1 MKTVINKIIMALLFV
16 AVFVSCSNDEPNINN
31 DSNNPNESEVIGD
44 ILPTI
49 DWGISVQELKS
60 MHSSELDLIAETDN
74 HLRYTNKQQSIVLD
88 YNFEDEKLIAS
99 SLTQSNVSSITE
111 IVKYCL
117 TDYIK
122 VIETETTL
130 LYYLNQKSTLA
141 YGKIVQGNELKYASV
156 AWTYMDPNEDNTS
169 TEPDFSPSGTENG
182 YDYVDLGLGIGWAVQ
197 NVGATSPEQN
207 GGYYMWGETISRS
220 SSWWW
225 YYSLYIGDTNSY
237 LDETKFKT
245 PYSNIS
251 GTNYD
256 AARVKMGGNW
266 RMPTRAECT
275 SLINNCK
282 IEEGIYNNVEGFVI
296 TGPSSKSIFIPKA
309 GRKQKEDIK
318 LEGVSA
324 NIWTSFTDGKAY
336 AYYMNINGIAVGEIG
351 SWQKYFGM
359 SVRGV
364 IDIE

>member
-1 MKTVINKIIMALLFV
+1 MNTRMNKIMMVVLSALLFV
-16 AVFVSCSNDEPNINN
+16 ACSSDEPNINN
-31 DSNNPNESEVIGD
+31 NNNPNESGLFGE

-49 DWGISVQELKS
+49 DWGIDMQVVKS
-60 MHSSELDLIAETDN
+60 MQPSELNLITETDN
-74 HLRYTNKQQSIVLD
+74 HLRYINNQKNIVLD
-88 YNFEDEKLIAS
+88 YSFENDGLIAS
-99 SLTQSNVSSITE
+99 SLTQSNISSITE
-111 IVKYCL
+111 IVKCCL
-117 TDYIK
+117 TNYIK
-122 VIETETTL
+122 VSESETTL
-130 LYYLNQKSTLA
+130 LYYLNEKSTLA
-141 YGKIVQGNELKYASV
+141 YGKIVQGNDLKYASV
-156 AWTYMDPNEDNTS
+156 AWTYVEPNEDDTS
-169 TEPDFSPSGTENG
+169 TEPDFSPSGTVNG

-207 GGYYMWGETISRS
+207 GGYYMWGETVSRS

-245 PYSNIS
+245 PYSDIS

-256 AARVKMGGNW
+256 AAKVKMGENW

-275 SLINNCK
+275 SLINNCR
-282 IEEGIYNNVEGFVI
+282 IEKGIYNDVEGFVI
-296 TGPSSKSIFIPKA
+296 TGPSGKSIFIPKA
-309 GRKQKEDIK
+309 GQKKKEDIRSS
-318 LEGVSA
+318 GVSA
-324 NIWTSFTDGKAY
+324 NIWTSITDGKSY
-336 AYYMNINGIAVGEIG
+336 AYYMSINGKAEGKID